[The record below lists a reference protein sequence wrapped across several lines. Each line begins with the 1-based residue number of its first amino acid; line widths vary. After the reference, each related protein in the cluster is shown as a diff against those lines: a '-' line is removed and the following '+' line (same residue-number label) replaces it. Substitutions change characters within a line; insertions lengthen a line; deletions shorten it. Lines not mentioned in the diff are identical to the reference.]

1 MVFAMMQRCCLG
13 LMTGVGRSWRRSIEL
28 LAEESSRGSDF
39 KWVRIVIALVNV
51 LHVSV
56 GLTDYIV
63 YD

>member
-1 MVFAMMQRCCLG
+1 
-13 LMTGVGRSWRRSIEL
+13 MTGVGRSWRRSIEL